1 MKVEIISIFP
11 RMFDEIFHSGMIGQA
26 IKKNLLAIKA
36 LDLRDF
42 TDDKHRTVDDR
53 PFGGGEGMVLKP
65 GPLFRAVE
73 FCREA
78 DQTSPHIVLMSPQG
92 CRFDQTKAKELS
104 LKTRLI
110 LICGRYEGIDQRVSD
125 HLTDEEIS
133 IGDYVLSGGEL
144 AAAVVVDAVSR
155 LIPGVVRRSESV
167 LAESFMDGLLDY
179 PHYTRPADFRGW
191 RAPDVLLSGD
201 HEQIREWR
209 ERQAL
214 LQTRCR
220 RPDLLTSATSNSEE
234 NEDESG

>member
-11 RMFDEIFHSGMIGQA
+11 RMFDETFHSGMIGQA
-26 IKKNLLAIKA
+26 IKKNLMVIKA

-42 TDDKHRTVDDR
+42 TNDKHRTVDDR
-53 PFGGGEGMVLKP
+53 PFGGGQGMVLKA

-73 FCREA
+73 FCREEE
-78 DQTSPHIVLMSPQG
+78 QTSPHIVLLSPQG
-92 CRFDQTKAKELS
+92 CRFDQAKAKELS
-104 LKTRLI
+104 LEARLI
-110 LICGRYEGIDQRVSD
+110 LICGRYEGIDQRVAD
-125 HLTDEEIS
+125 HLIDEEIS

-155 LIPGVVRRSESV
+155 LIPGVVGRSESV
-167 LAESFMDGLLDY
+167 LEESFMDGLLDY
-179 PHYTRPADFRGW
+179 PHYTRPAEFRGW

-209 ERQAL
+209 RRQAL

-220 RPDLLTSATSNSEE
+220 RPDLLTSATTNSEE
-234 NEDESG
+234 KEDESG